1 MLTSVTLG
9 FFFHKLILVILC
21 QIIES
26 IPFFFNVCINKSEK
40 SLTVTFIAA
49 AQGSSVVPSS
59 AKVDFLKLQNGRYN
73 NVHSFYDLHPLV

>member
-1 MLTSVTLG
+1 MPDYRINT
-9 FFFHKLILVILC
+9 
-21 QIIES
+21 
-26 IPFFFNVCINKSEK
+26 FFFNVCINKSEK